1 MYKKF
6 HRLIGKLFLSGASF
20 FWVSCDS
27 SSSAEEPGP
36 FIDIEKE
43 LAKLQPDTTRGQCI
57 SAYSYCNEIDYNASD
72 NGFNM
77 AVDIVSKKKD
87 SLFSTKQGAAFS
99 YAKRKC
105 YEKLIGNY
113 YAPEYGVSY
122 CSDFYD
128 TEYNPKSFFSANE
141 KSPSAESALKE
152 YQHFVKENNLTECEP
167 VTEGVRIDDQYIKIV
182 TENYEHFSKIVR
194 EKLEEINENA
204 TECEAME

>member
-36 FIDIEKE
+36 FIDIEEE

-77 AVDIVSKKKD
+77 AVDIVSKKKT
-87 SLFSTKQGAAFS
+87 LFSAQNK
-99 YAKRKC
+99 
-105 YEKLIGNY
+105 
-113 YAPEYGVSY
+113 V
-122 CSDFYD
+122 
-128 TEYNPKSFFSANE
+128 
-141 KSPSAESALKE
+141 
-152 YQHFVKENNLTECEP
+152 QHFPTPNAN
-167 VTEGVRIDDQYIKIV
+167 VTK
-182 TENYEHFSKIVR
+182 N
-194 EKLEEINENA
+194 
-204 TECEAME
+204 